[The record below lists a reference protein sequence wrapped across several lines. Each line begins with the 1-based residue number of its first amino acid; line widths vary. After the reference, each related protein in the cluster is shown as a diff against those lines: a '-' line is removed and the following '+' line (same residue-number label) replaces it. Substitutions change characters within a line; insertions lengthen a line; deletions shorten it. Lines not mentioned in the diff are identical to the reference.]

1 MQLEP
6 ADSINPET
14 NIVFPQCVQF
24 LVQKVEWIWKFAE
37 KTMNPLNRLLLFTML
52 LVGKLQKRCFS
63 LCLTV
68 RGKVHMALLHGH
80 QDAEQRTEEG
90 WAHGEVPIYV

>member
-1 MQLEP
+1 
-6 ADSINPET
+6 
-14 NIVFPQCVQF
+14 
-24 LVQKVEWIWKFAE
+24 
-37 KTMNPLNRLLLFTML
+37 MNPLNRL
-52 LVGKLQKRCFS
+52 VVCLQCFWWISCKNVVFS
-63 LCLTV
+63 LCLTG